1 MPTRIGVFVAGLL
14 KLLVQFT
21 AILPSFE
28 TFNNQCQNISCTQTD
43 LQARKTENN
52 NSIRLRDKGHAGI
65 FPNSNIVDCR
75 AKKTPN
81 IEYTEL

>member
-21 AILPSFE
+21 AILSSCE

-43 LQARKTENN
+43 LQARKTENLKII
-52 NSIRLRDKGHAGI
+52 SQFACVTKGTRGFSLIPILSTA
-65 FPNSNIVDCR
+65 VR
-75 AKKTPN
+75 KKPKYR
-81 IEYTEL
+81 IY